1 MMTVADIT
9 MLPEIARQWSD
20 DALLAQKLPLRI
32 STVAPN
38 YGTGVKRTNFN
49 DEVARY
55 IAILDAYDQHR
66 DWRLLSVFF
75 ERLLAEWTARPL
87 FELDAPLEFPTCMP
101 HNTKLYID
109 TDLAIGLCEKMPD
122 TYRIGNVANGIDW
135 NAADK
140 MAAALSSIIERRC
153 ASCPVARLCS
163 VCPQLLDLN
172 ESEFDTFC
180 HNQKVMQRT
189 KLLLF
194 CELAER
200 DMI

>member
-1 MMTVADIT
+1 MG
-9 MLPEIARQWSD
+9 
-20 DALLAQKLPLRI
+20 
-32 STVAPN
+32 
-38 YGTGVKRTNFN
+38 YVKK
-49 DEVARY
+49 
-55 IAILDAYDQHR
+55 I
-66 DWRLLSVFF
+66 
-75 ERLLAEWTARPL
+75 
-87 FELDAPLEFPTCMP
+87 
-101 HNTKLYID
+101 
-109 TDLAIGLCEKMPD
+109 PD

-140 MAAALSSIIERRC
+140 MAATLSSIIERRC

-180 HNQKVMQRT
+180 HNLKVMQRT